1 MFDKKIKELEA
12 KKKLRQID
20 LDMTHDVASDP
31 MISELYKS
39 DLMVEI
45 MHIEEAI
52 EFEKAMRPLK
62 LMLLFATVASSL
74 MLLYMLAKKYL

>member
-1 MFDKKIKELEA
+1 MFDKKIKDLEA

-31 MISELYKS
+31 MMSELYKS

-62 LMLLFATVASSL
+62 LMLLFAMVVSSL
-74 MLLYMLAKKYL
+74 MLLYMIAKKYL

>member
-31 MISELYKS
+31 MMSELYKS

>member
-12 KKKLRQID
+12 QKKLRQID

-31 MISELYKS
+31 MMSELYKS

-52 EFEKAMRPLK
+52 EFEKAMRPIK

>member
-1 MFDKKIKELEA
+1 
-12 KKKLRQID
+12 
-20 LDMTHDVASDP
+20 

>member
-20 LDMTHDVASDP
+20 LNMTHDVASDP
-31 MISELYKS
+31 MMSELYKS

>member
-31 MISELYKS
+31 MMSELYKS

-62 LMLLFATVASSL
+62 LMLLFAMVVSSL

>member
-52 EFEKAMRPLK
+52 EFEKAMRPIK

>member
-31 MISELYKS
+31 MMSELYKS

-45 MHIEEAI
+45 MHIEKAI
-52 EFEKAMRPLK
+52 EFEKAMRPLR

>member
-12 KKKLRQID
+12 QKKLRQID
-20 LDMTHDVASDP
+20 LDMIHDVASDP
-31 MISELYKS
+31 MMSELYKS

-52 EFEKAMRPLK
+52 EFEKAMRPIK

>member
-1 MFDKKIKELEA
+1 MFDKKIKDLEA
-12 KKKLRQID
+12 KKKLREID
-20 LDMTHDVASDP
+20 LHMVHDTPSDP
-31 MISELYKS
+31 MMAELYRN
-39 DLMVEI
+39 DLMVEL
-45 MHIEEAI
+45 MHIENAI

>member
-31 MISELYKS
+31 MMSELYKS

-45 MHIEEAI
+45 MHIKKAI
-52 EFEKAMRPLK
+52 EFEKAMRPLR
-62 LMLLFATVASSL
+62 LMLLFATVVSSL